1 MTDTTAPAETAEA
14 PAAMSVPAVPA
25 VDASLIAAPAEA
37 AAPTPP
43 EGLPEQYWD
52 AETGAV
58 KPEAYARLAEL
69 EAAAADRAVPESADA
84 YELSLPEPVVGLDG
98 KPVAFDAEDP
108 LVKALLPAFHEAGV
122 PQAGLSKILQAY
134 AATEVAAARAEQE
147 AATAYV
153 AAEQVKLG
161 AGHKERTAALHGQV
175 VAAIGAEPAEALRAQ
190 MRSADAVL
198 ALETLVSKL
207 QGPAMSAAPAQ
218 TPATPD
224 IATRLYG

>member
-1 MTDTTAPAETAEA
+1 MTDTLVTAETPEA
-14 PAAMSVPAVPA
+14 AATTSVPDSPA
-25 VDASLIAAPAEA
+25 PDASLIAAPASA
-37 AAPTPP
+37 ASVRPD
-43 EGLPEQYWD
+43 GLPETYWD
-52 AETGAV
+52 EATGAV
-58 KPEAYARLAEL
+58 KPEAYVRLAEL
-69 EAAAADRAVPESADA
+69 EAAAAERNVPESADA
-84 YELSLPEPVVGLDG
+84 YELALPEPVVGLDG
-98 KPVAFDAEDP
+98 KPIAFDAEDP

-134 AATEVAAARAEQE
+134 AATEVAALKAEQE

-153 AAEQVKLG
+153 AAEQTKLG

-175 VAAIGAEPAEALRAQ
+175 IAAIGAEPAEALRAQ

-198 ALETLVSKL
+198 ALETLVSKI

-224 IATRLYG
+224 LATRLYG

>member
-1 MTDTTAPAETAEA
+1 MHLPRRGGGVEG
-14 PAAMSVPAVPA
+14 
-25 VDASLIAAPAEA
+25 IGH
-37 AAPTPP
+37 PP
-43 EGLPEQYWD
+43 FDLLEGGCGVSTHHHRGHHP
-52 AETGAV
+52 
-58 KPEAYARLAEL
+58 
-69 EAAAADRAVPESADA
+69 
-84 YELSLPEPVVGLDG
+84 LPEPVVGLDG

-147 AATAYV
+147 QATAYV

-161 AGHKERTAALHGQV
+161 AGHKERTAALHSQV
-175 VAAIGAEPAEALRAQ
+175 IAAIGAEPAAALRAQ

>member
-1 MTDTTAPAETAEA
+1 MTDTTAPAETTDATADAAA
-14 PAAMSVPAVPA
+14 PVA
-25 VDASLIAAPAEA
+25 VDASLIAAPAA
-37 AAPTPP
+37 ASAPTAPD
-43 EGLPEQYWD
+43 GLPEAYWD
-52 AETGAV
+52 AEAGAV
-58 KPEAYARLAEL
+58 KPEAYTRLAEL

-84 YELSLPEPVVGLDG
+84 YELALPEPVVGLDG

-147 AATAYV
+147 QATAYV

-161 AGHKERTAALHGQV
+161 AGHKERTAALHSQV
-175 VAAIGAEPAEALRAQ
+175 IAAIGAESAEALRAQ